1 MRTENEMSSANHNP
15 SGLFASGAMDQMNS
29 GSLLQSTGGSQSASG
44 RTPAKV
50 SAANVIAREVTD
62 SLKSGGHLK
71 GTVRSH
77 SIVGGVE
84 VAWVS
89 VEIPQ
94 LGPRQVLVRDEQQ
107 LQLGQEVEIECVPN
121 LAYPKRYVFRMA
133 NGALAPSAVKGEPS
147 RQ

>member
-1 MRTENEMSSANHNP
+1 MSSSNQNQ
-15 SGLFASGAMDQMNS
+15 SGLIASGAMDQLNS
-29 GSLLQSTGGSQSASG
+29 GALLRPTAGSQSASE
-44 RTPAKV
+44 RTVATV
-50 SAANVIAREVTD
+50 NVIARGVTD

-84 VAWVS
+84 VAWVA

-94 LGPRQVLVRDEQQ
+94 LGPRQILVRDEKH
-107 LQLGQEVEIECVPN
+107 LQVGQEVEIECVPN
-121 LAYPKRYVFRMA
+121 LSYPKRHVFRMA
-133 NGALAPSAVKGEPS
+133 NGALAPSAPS

>member
-1 MRTENEMSSANHNP
+1 MSSANHNP
-15 SGLFASGAMDQMNS
+15 SGLIASGAMDQLNS
-29 GSLLQSTGGSQSASG
+29 GSLLQSTGGSESPSG

-50 SAANVIAREVTD
+50 SAANVIARGVTD

-94 LGPRQVLVRDEQQ
+94 LGPRQVLVRDEQH
-107 LQLGQEVEIECVPN
+107 LQLGQAVEIECVPN
-121 LAYPKRYVFRMA
+121 LAQPKRYVFRMA
-133 NGALAPSAVKGEPS
+133 NGAPAPSAV
-147 RQ
+147 